1 MFKQTMKS
9 FFKSLR
15 FVVVPMAFI
24 YLGVLSLLSLVFEGL
39 IKGISHFSNV
49 VGQICKE
56 ASGTVSLNV
65 NSFVNYAQSQSNIT
79 PETLTNFLNTFINDI
94 KGVGEAQIGQLQS
107 AAAYS
112 TAMFIGYLIVG
123 LVIFAIS
130 FLLGT
135 LFTGFV
141 IRRDSGIKISFWK
154 WLVRALFKALL
165 FASFLAVAYFAGK
178 LTQWLYIAILF
189 VYSLLDLFL
198 SFLFAYFLHKG
209 RTDKKFK
216 EVIKARDFFTFYF
229 TSVLITLIAVVLSIL
244 IILIGS
250 NIFIAII
257 LFAPFLVLMFKFYEN
272 NAETYVV
279 RKMDKMNNHNPTVE
293 NPKKQPKT
301 KKA

>member
-1 MFKQTMKS
+1 MKS

-24 YLGVLSLLSLVFEGL
+24 YLGILSFVALIFEGL
-39 IKGISHFSNV
+39 VRGISHFSNV
-49 VGQICKE
+49 IAQICKE

-65 NSFVNYAQSQSNIT
+65 NSFVDYAQSQSNIS
-79 PETLTNFLNTFINDI
+79 PETFTNFLNTFINDI
-94 KGVGEAQIGQLQS
+94 KGVGEAQLGQLKS

-112 TAMFIGYLIVG
+112 TTMFIGYFIVG
-123 LVIFAIS
+123 LAVFAVS

-135 LFTGFV
+135 VFTGFV

-165 FASFLAVAYFAGK
+165 FVAFLGVAYVAGK

-189 VYSLLDLFL
+189 AYSLLDLFL

-209 RTDKKFK
+209 RTNKKFR
-216 EVIKARDFFTFYF
+216 EVIKVRDFFTFYF
-229 TSVLITLIAVVLSIL
+229 TSVLITLIAVALSIL

-257 LFAPFLVLMFKFYEN
+257 LFAPFLVVMFKFYEN

-279 RKMDKMNNHNPTVE
+279 RKMDKINNPNPAPE
-293 NPKKQPKT
+293 KPKKVAKE
-301 KKA
+301 KAK